1 MDLAKHDMAVTYGG
15 RTFAVRAYRDRD
27 GHGGDGW
34 YAVVVEGRTPL
45 PHGQGAS
52 PDPAGCFAAA
62 VRFLAATVDAPP
74 AAQGV
79 PA

>member
-27 GHGGDGW
+27 GRGGDGW
-34 YAVVVEGRTPL
+34 HAVVIENRTPL
-45 PHGQGAS
+45 HHGQGAS
-52 PDPAGCFAAA
+52 ADAAGCFAEA

-74 AAQGV
+74 AA
-79 PA
+79 PAAPA

>member
-1 MDLAKHDMAVTYGG
+1 MAVTYGG

-34 YAVVVEGRTPL
+34 YAVVIEGRTPL
-45 PHGQGAS
+45 GHGRGAS
-52 PDPAGCFAAA
+52 PDAAGCFAEA
-62 VRFLAATVDAPP
+62 VRFLTAAVDAPVAAP
-74 AAQGV
+74 AV